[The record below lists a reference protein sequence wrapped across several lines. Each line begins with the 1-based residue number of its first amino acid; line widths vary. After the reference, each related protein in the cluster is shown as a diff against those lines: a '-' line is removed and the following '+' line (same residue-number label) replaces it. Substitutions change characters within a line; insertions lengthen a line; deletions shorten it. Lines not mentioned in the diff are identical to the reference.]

1 MARDNKYL
9 KTIIAD
15 TDLDTFKALQSLN
28 DKYSIIFLSSDFAV
42 NFMLEYEKIDLVIIS
57 NRIPD
62 LNGIIKRTD
71 DKKVKLLLI
80 GKDLAYPID
89 YKEIDKL
96 LEKEQEN
103 KIKKFTEDN
112 GSIKQRFKNLW
123 LEGKKIFEEKKENN
137 AVAGPIPKCI
147 VEEPLKDDSEKKV
160 QEKSGNKPSSNHKIS
175 QNSIK
180 TSPSSL
186 KDNALQA
193 RTRIIKQKI
202 IVLAKAKGGVGST
215 TISIFLS
222 SILKE
227 LSVLLIDLNFN
238 EGGGDI
244 SYYLNIPKSPN
255 ILNFLNGYSKE
266 ALDNSVIEVKENLH
280 ILQPPPT
287 FEQSKKLEL
296 QDMYCI
302 TDIAKKKYHI
312 LIVDLPN
319 HLGDLWLG
327 SIDLADLLILV
338 SDFSI
343 GSMGRLVRIN
353 NRYLYKGLEK
363 LLVLNMSAKQNLNN
377 FSDDSISNFFGLK
390 DYIVVHENKYLRQK
404 TDFTDLDF
412 SGVPDFFKLKDKV
425 LEIISN

>member
-1 MARDNKYL
+1 MSKDSKYL

-28 DKYSIIFLSSDFAV
+28 DKYNIIFLSSNFAV
-42 NFMLEYEKIDLVIIS
+42 NFMLEYEKIDLMIIS

-62 LNGIIKRTD
+62 LNGIIRRTD

-103 KIKKFTEDN
+103 KIKKVAEDN
-112 GSIKQRFKNLW
+112 RSIKQRFKNLW

-137 AVAGPIPKCI
+137 AVAGPITKCI
-147 VEEPLKDDSEKKV
+147 VKEPLKDDSEKNVLLKP
-160 QEKSGNKPSSNHKIS
+160 GNMPGSNHKIF
-175 QNSIK
+175 QNSVK
-180 TSPSSL
+180 TSPPSS

-338 SDFSI
+338 SDLSI

-390 DYIVVHENKYLRQK
+390 DYILVQENKYLRQK